1 MLKDGVVA
9 LTYAVGVRTLWGTKQ
24 MPHMVICEKSSQ
36 LVTAKLAALVR
47 EEDAGPSMV
56 DAHCRPFRG
65 RRDAAQQARE

>member
-1 MLKDGVVA
+1 MQAVQPMLEDRIVA

-47 EEDAGPSMV
+47 EEDAGQR
-56 DAHCRPFRG
+56 AKTRIRKFQE
-65 RRDAAQQARE
+65 A